1 MTTDKKKEEE
11 VLLKGNPQENL
22 MQNEKDIE
30 SQTKEDLADV
40 VLFNRAA
47 ARNFLSS
54 IFRTLMSVCFV
65 CGATYLLSEVKT
77 LDKITDKQSL
87 DDDRVGGFFIFGLLL
102 FSLATIF
109 DAIKDRN
116 FGCTYLTS
124 HSLALVGIFFWF
136 VGSLFFFPEVYE
148 REEPTTGHALWFGGS
163 LFLIVAELVMFQ
175 ALRVTKAGLMSFTSL
190 FFGFVGTFLFL
201 SGAFLMFEQKDQ
213 VAGANCYVAGA
224 VFFLVHGICSMI
236 AVAFEPVPT
245 ATEINQSSG
254 QLGLVSEASRSFF
267 SCIFRVFMGVCF
279 LCASSYFHSDKKQL
293 KTADVM
299 SSDYHLQELLKPM
312 PNNNRTAA
320 FFLFG
325 LILLFLATFIDA
337 IKDHKFSCKHASSH
351 YVAMVGV
358 IFWFVGDLFLFPKVF
373 KEDEPDTGH
382 ALWIFGAAVVII
394 SEFMLVMSYLTRDQK
409 ASATTFVSISFGL
422 LGALMF
428 LTAGS
433 LMLATFPTLENETE
447 AMKGCLNLTDEK
459 SIIEYDCKPLVE
471 DIIKKW
477 VSQTEQYGRGID
489 CYVAGSVFYLLH
501 GIFSL
506 VALAFQ

>member
-11 VLLKGNPQENL
+11 VLLKGNPQENP

-65 CGATYLLSEVKT
+65 CGATYLLSEVET
-77 LDKITDKQSL
+77 FDKITDKQSL

-109 DAIKDRN
+109 DAIKDKN

-124 HSLALVGIFFWF
+124 HCLALIGIFFWF

-148 REEPTTGHALWFGGS
+148 REEPTTGHALWVGGS

-201 SGAFLMFEQKDQ
+201 SGAFLMFEQEDQ

-224 VFFLVHGICSMI
+224 VFYLVHGICSMI

-245 ATEINQSSG
+245 ATEINQSPG
-254 QLGLVSEASRSFF
+254 QLGILSEASRSFF
-267 SCIFRVFMGVCF
+267 SCIFRIIMGVCF
-279 LCASSYFHSDKKQL
+279 LCASSYFHSDKKHYETEDIMNSGTL
-293 KTADVM
+293 PEK
-299 SSDYHLQELLKPM
+299 LLDPM
-312 PNNNRTAA
+312 PENNRTAA

-358 IFWFVGDLFLFPKVF
+358 IFWFVGDLFLFPKVL

-382 ALWIFGAAVVII
+382 ALWIFGAAVLII
-394 SEFMLVMSYLTRDQK
+394 SEIMLVMSYLTRDRK
-409 ASATTFVSISFGL
+409 ASTTTFASIGFGL

-447 AMKGCLNLTDEK
+447 AVKGCLNLTGVNSVLEDA
-459 SIIEYDCKPLVE
+459 CKPLVE
-471 DIIKKW
+471 DTIKKL
-477 VSQTEQYGRGID
+477 VSQTDQYGRGID